1 MTTKVKALVRLAAL
15 AAAAAS
21 LAACA
26 TVTRGTNDHYH
37 VESTPPDATV
47 TTSHGFTCRTP
58 CTMELPRKSEFDI
71 KIVLD
76 GYKDFEMR
84 IVNEMSLAGGAG
96 LAGNVIIGGVIGIG
110 VDALT
115 GATQD
120 LKPNPLI
127 VEMAPTGSADVSH
140 IVSPPDATQTGE
152 N

>member
-1 MTTKVKALVRLAAL
+1 MSNFVKALVRLSAL
-15 AAAAAS
+15 AAAVSS
-21 LAACA
+21 LGACA
-26 TVTRGTNDHYH
+26 TVTRGTNDNYR
-37 VESTPPDATV
+37 VESSPPDATV

-71 KIVLD
+71 KLVLE

-84 IVNEMSLAGGAG
+84 IRNEMSVAGGVG

-110 VDALT
+110 VDAMT

-127 VEMAPTGSADVSH
+127 VEMAPVGSADNSH
-140 IVSPPDATQTGE
+140 VVSPPAASTGE
-152 N
+152 E